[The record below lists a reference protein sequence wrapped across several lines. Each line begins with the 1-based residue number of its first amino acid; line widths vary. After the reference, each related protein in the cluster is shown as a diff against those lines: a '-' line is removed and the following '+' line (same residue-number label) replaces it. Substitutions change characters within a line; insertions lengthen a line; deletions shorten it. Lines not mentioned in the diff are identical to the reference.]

1 MSRFAHAL
9 VGGTYCNI
17 ENLEHHQS
25 DHQKRVVGMMKKATG
40 ACVFLICALLF
51 SGQTVIANED
61 PLIKCDQGKS
71 CTLCYKSLVEEVL
84 SRDTNVYNLQQA
96 FFSPYG
102 SVPVFVT
109 VRYYYLNESNFVIN
123 TDAPVVYFWSSA
135 IYFFFHP
142 VNIFQFT
149 SLLFSDPALRTETL
163 DLKLNA
169 TCSGTQ
175 NEHLTLLT
183 QRVS

>member
-1 MSRFAHAL
+1 M
-9 VGGTYCNI
+9 I
-17 ENLEHHQS
+17 
-25 DHQKRVVGMMKKATG
+25 KKAMG

-51 SGQTVIANED
+51 SGQIVIADED
-61 PLIKCDQGKS
+61 PLIGCDQGDS
-71 CTLCYKSLVEEVL
+71 CSLCYKLLVDEVL

-109 VRYYYLNESNFVIN
+109 VRYFYLNESTNLVIN
-123 TDAPVVYFWSSA
+123 TDAPVVFFWSSA
-135 IYFFFHP
+135 VYFFFHP

-149 SLLFSDPALRTETL
+149 SLLFSDPALQTETL
-163 DLKLNA
+163 NLTLDA
-169 TCSGTQ
+169 SCRDSP